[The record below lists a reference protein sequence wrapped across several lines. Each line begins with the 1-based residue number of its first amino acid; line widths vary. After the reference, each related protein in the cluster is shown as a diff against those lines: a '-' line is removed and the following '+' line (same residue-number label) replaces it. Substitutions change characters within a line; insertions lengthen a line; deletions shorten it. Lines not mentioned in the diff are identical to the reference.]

1 MAVTSMSN
9 SSIGNGQERYNRASG
24 VNSNLDWCGI
34 STTATGNY
42 ADSDGLSWDY
52 WIFKANSSVVVS
64 KAGLIEFLVVGGGG
78 SGGTNNAPA
87 EAGGGGA
94 GGCRVPFPGETI
106 AAGTFAVTVGAGGAS
121 SGGAGNGNSGSNSS
135 IGSDIVGLGGGYGS
149 DRYNSAGSG
158 GSGGGAGRRFDGGM
172 GSAGPPLAGSGTYY
186 QGFRGGQ
193 PTANSYFGGAG
204 GGAGAQGTDSVN
216 TAGALAGGIGV
227 ITTIITD
234 TIATAQSVGEV
245 DSGNVYFGGGGGT
258 ALSGAGG
265 LGGGTAGSA
274 DLGGSANAAANTG
287 GGTGSADINDSTFSG
302 IGGSGVVILRT
313 RV

>member
-78 SGGTNNAPA
+78 SGAASNTASNV
-87 EAGGGGA
+87 GGGGA

-121 SGGAGNGNSGSNSS
+121 SGGAVNGNSGSNSS
-135 IGSDIVGLGGGYGS
+135 IGSDIVGLGGGYGGYEYYS
-149 DRYNSAGSG
+149 GGPG
-158 GSGGGAGRRFDGGM
+158 GSGGGAGRRVDSQM
-172 GSAGPPLAGSGTYY
+172 DNAGPPLAGGGTYY

-193 PTANSYFGGAG
+193 PTVNNSRGSSG
-204 GGAGAQGTDSVN
+204 GGAGAQGTDSVDA
-216 TAGALAGGIGV
+216 AGALAGGIGI
-227 ITTIITD
+227 ITTIISD

-274 DLGGSANAAANTG
+274 DNVGSANAAANTG
-287 GGTGSADINDSTFSG
+287 GGTGGADINDTTYSG
-302 IGGSGVVILRT
+302 IGGSGVVIVRT